1 MLLKYQS
8 ILQSITGGIS
18 LYRSITY
25 YYIRSAWEII
35 NTPLLLTIF
44 IILVPLNFILYF
56 IYIFLLYCGLI
67 FWIIKFI
74 LYCKDSNIKEVKP
87 AYKFIHPDTII
98 KTYIFYLKAQ
108 TIYKA
113 YLVSYSIIY
122 KVLIVL
128 LGPKSE
134 EKLPIYKRSMVLLS
148 VFAKGVFWFVI
159 RVLTSLPRAVVVD
172 SYEIS
177 KCHTV
182 CKGSFGWIMRDENY
196 AIIKGF
202 RRFFFWISYNTNERA
217 LMYLYNQLLPITYKR
232 IFKNG
237 VNNYNFNPNANLI
250 KLINSHEVV
259 ITLHKLYNLSPESIY
274 SIRNHFTQNLFIG
287 RTRGVGNS
295 VFHSTIIMCTN
306 QNTAQQVETSIR
318 YSKPFK
324 SDLLNSVLGVN
335 QTSTLRPKKQ
345 LLPVSILE
353 FYPHM
358 NVTHTPSQAVFIEN
372 GEVRIEFRPYIKS
385 GDLLG
390 LSPQLK
396 SSKDV
401 WHAYNYDYIDW
412 ALSVINYPDEVNN
425 LLMSG
430 LDVDLSYDAQ
440 NTIRYL
446 TDPRTADLINN
457 LPKKNEILPLVL
469 TKLLLPHQYDI
480 MCSQCK
486 YFMLHDGNVDI
497 DNIDS

>member
-1 MLLKYQS
+1 
-8 ILQSITGGIS
+8 
-18 LYRSITY
+18 
-25 YYIRSAWEII
+25 
-35 NTPLLLTIF
+35 
-44 IILVPLNFILYF
+44 
-56 IYIFLLYCGLI
+56 
-67 FWIIKFI
+67 
-74 LYCKDSNIKEVKP
+74 
-87 AYKFIHPDTII
+87 
-98 KTYIFYLKAQ
+98 
-108 TIYKA
+108 
-113 YLVSYSIIY
+113 
-122 KVLIVL
+122 
-128 LGPKSE
+128 
-134 EKLPIYKRSMVLLS
+134 
-148 VFAKGVFWFVI
+148 
-159 RVLTSLPRAVVVD
+159 
-172 SYEIS
+172 
-177 KCHTV
+177 
-182 CKGSFGWIMRDENY
+182 
-196 AIIKGF
+196 
-202 RRFFFWISYNTNERA
+202 
-217 LMYLYNQLLPITYKR
+217 MYLYNQLLPITYKR
-232 IFKNG
+232 IFKTG

-250 KLINSHEVV
+250 KLINSYEVV

-306 QNTAQQVETSIR
+306 RNTAQQVETSIR
-318 YSKPFK
+318 YNKPFK

-412 ALSVINYPDEVNN
+412 ALSIINYPDEVNN